1 MYTNNLNNDIYTEI
15 FYIYID
21 ALSNVFIKCV
31 KKLIFFVLLTSFY
44 LFCFA

>member
-1 MYTNNLNNDIYTEI
+1 MCINNLNNDIYAEI

-21 ALSNVFIKCV
+21 ILSNDFIKCV
-31 KKLIFFVLLTSFY
+31 KKLIFFVLFVSFY